1 MEMPAC
7 GDAAFRA
14 TIRFASAPTI
24 RCCAAVGGSAALR
37 MRHTPCGCRSAHLV
51 EVQPNFRLP
60 PVSTMRR
67 AQQCRYFARSLPPR
81 KRHSRLTTVRRGCC
95 QITTRRDSWQSHVHR
110 THTAQHVQSFKL
122 QAANVR
128 GQGAEPLA
136 FSWGSKGDILSRER
150 ISPFGVAARTPLS
163 LPRLRGKRCSP
174 FGLSFS
180 PRGARK
186 APAPLR
192 AQKRAPLRVLFF
204 KSLRISRTGTSG
216 RLRR

>member
-1 MEMPAC
+1 
-7 GDAAFRA
+7 
-14 TIRFASAPTI
+14 
-24 RCCAAVGGSAALR
+24 

-95 QITTRRDSWQSHVHR
+95 QITTRRDSWRSHVHR
-110 THTAQHVQSFKL
+110 THTAQRVQPFKLQTANAGGRGALPSPFSGDSKGVFSSEREYPLWCRGAHAALPPALTREKVQSFGYPSL
-122 QAANVR
+122 R
-128 GQGAEPLA
+128 
-136 FSWGSKGDILSRER
+136 
-150 ISPFGVAARTPLS
+150 AARGKH
-163 LPRLRGKRCSP
+163 LRPCG
-174 FGLSFS
+174 
-180 PRGARK
+180 RK
-186 APAPLR
+186 
-192 AQKRAPLRVLFF
+192 KRAPLRVLFF

>member
-1 MEMPAC
+1 MEMPAR
-7 GDAAFRA
+7 GNAAFRA

-37 MRHTPCGCRSAHLV
+37 MRHTPCGCRSADLV
-51 EVQPNFRLP
+51 GVQANIRLP
-60 PVSTMRR
+60 RHSSMRR
-67 AQQCRYFARSLPPR
+67 AQQCRYFASSLPPS

-95 QITTRRDSWQSHVHR
+95 QVRLAGIHGEAMY
-110 THTAQHVQSFKL
+110 TAPDCAARAAI
-122 QAANVR
+122 QATNCQCR
-128 GQGAEPLA
+128 GSGGPPLA
-136 FSWGSKGDILSRER
+136 FLWGIQRGYSLRKENT
-150 ISPFGVAARTPLS
+150 PFGVAARTPLS

-174 FGLSFS
+174 FGLAFP
-180 PRGARK
+180 PRGARN

-192 AQKRAPLRVLFF
+192 AQKKSTLRVLFF